1 MKMKT
6 IVYCDDQAR
15 FREQFLERHRDHY
28 DIILVNDTRDLLVTL
43 DKLKILPDLVLL
55 DLFHPREDDPEFEER
70 VARAEASL
78 ADLDRQIEETGRIV
92 HEAWEPSG
100 LDILKLI
107 RQKYSVRKLPV
118 VIYTQKGLVLLGDN
132 ELREAEEN
140 GADWLLK
147 KKLSA
152 RTEQVAIDRI
162 IMRTPDRV
170 AANTER
176 NYRWLLAFSWLVIGL
191 LISWLIFEPTQFN
204 DITIGLIV
212 AVVTGLVTYLLSPL
226 LTKLGGKD

>member
-1 MKMKT
+1 
-6 IVYCDDQAR
+6 
-15 FREQFLERHRDHY
+15 
-28 DIILVNDTRDLLVTL
+28 
-43 DKLKILPDLVLL
+43 
-55 DLFHPREDDPEFEER
+55 
-70 VARAEASL
+70 
-78 ADLDRQIEETGRIV
+78 
-92 HEAWEPSG
+92 
-100 LDILKLI
+100 
-107 RQKYSVRKLPV
+107 
-118 VIYTQKGLVLLGDN
+118 LLGDN

-204 DITIGLIV
+204 DIAIGLIV